1 MIIHFYGKIIAKK
14 DEPGMGFFFSPGDR
28 QTVSQVMRTS
38 TTTGASI
45 PDGTGAPLNVSAVI
59 NYFIKEPVPYL
70 FNIESPENY
79 MDNQA
84 KDVLRRVCG
93 KFPFRANEPGM
104 PSLSEDTSNISNHMT
119 AMLNRRV
126 SVAGFEI
133 TRMSIMEIAYTPE
146 MA

>member
-1 MIIHFYGKIIAKK
+1 
-14 DEPGMGFFFSPGDR
+14 
-28 QTVSQVMRTS
+28 MRTS